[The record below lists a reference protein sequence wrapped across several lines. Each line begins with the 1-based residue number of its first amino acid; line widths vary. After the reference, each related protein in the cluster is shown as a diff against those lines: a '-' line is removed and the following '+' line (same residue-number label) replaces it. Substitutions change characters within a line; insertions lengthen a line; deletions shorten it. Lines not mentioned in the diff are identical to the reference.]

1 MLRALPP
8 LLLAVCLLLLAEDC
22 AHAAAEA
29 FALWWSSVLPALFPF
44 YLCTS
49 LLLRSGAAQ
58 SLVRLLRPVSRLLR
72 LPQGVL
78 PCLLLGGVAG
88 YPTGA
93 RLCASLGAAQYGAR
107 CSLCS
112 PMFLIVLV
120 GGGLLRGGGSAP
132 LLCLAHYGAA
142 LLLLPLRCAGSDDVQ
157 PVPEAEAG
165 ACAGGA
171 LRMVGDGMAAM
182 VQIGGC
188 IAGASVLAALL
199 RHLGLH
205 AALDALAKPLGLP
218 AGLMG
223 ALAQGMLEF
232 TGGCAAVAALGL
244 PLRMAA
250 AACAFLVS
258 FGGLS
263 VFLQTRL
270 FLSGGAGR
278 YFLLKLLH
286 GALAAAIAYLCA
298 PLLLADAAAV
308 MAQPAQEYALN
319 ALSGASLLFACAVTV
334 IAAYL
339 GALALSALPARRQAR
354 DRGRPEG

>member
-58 SLVRLLRPVSRLLR
+58 SLVRLLRPVSRLLC

-112 PMFLIVLV
+112 PMFLIALV

-142 LLLLPLRCAGSDDVQ
+142 LLLLASFLTRYALYYRMLAGLCL
-157 PVPEAEAG
+157 AIAAAG
-165 ACAGGA
+165 AF
-171 LRMVGDGMAAM
+171 AA
-182 VQIGGC
+182 
-188 IAGASVLAALL
+188 
-199 RHLGLH
+199 RPPH
-205 AALDALAKPLGLP
+205 AKPPG
-218 AGLMG
+218 
-223 ALAQGMLEF
+223 
-232 TGGCAAVAALGL
+232 
-244 PLRMAA
+244 
-250 AACAFLVS
+250 
-258 FGGLS
+258 
-263 VFLQTRL
+263 
-270 FLSGGAGR
+270 
-278 YFLLKLLH
+278 
-286 GALAAAIAYLCA
+286 
-298 PLLLADAAAV
+298 
-308 MAQPAQEYALN
+308 
-319 ALSGASLLFACAVTV
+319 
-334 IAAYL
+334 
-339 GALALSALPARRQAR
+339 
-354 DRGRPEG
+354 

>member
-112 PMFLIVLV
+112 PMFLIALV

-188 IAGASVLAALL
+188 IACRRGSWA
-199 RHLGLH
+199 RWRR
-205 AALDALAKPLGLP
+205 
-218 AGLMG
+218 
-223 ALAQGMLEF
+223 
-232 TGGCAAVAALGL
+232 GCWSS
-244 PLRMAA
+244 PAA
-250 AACAFLVS
+250 ARPSPRSACRCAWRRRHARFS
-258 FGGLS
+258 CRS
-263 VFLQTRL
+263 
-270 FLSGGAGR
+270 AG
-278 YFLLKLLH
+278 
-286 GALAAAIAYLCA
+286 
-298 PLLLADAAAV
+298 
-308 MAQPAQEYALN
+308 
-319 ALSGASLLFACAVTV
+319 
-334 IAAYL
+334 
-339 GALALSALPARRQAR
+339 
-354 DRGRPEG
+354 